1 MMLLHEIIIRL
12 SDSPKE
18 CLLNTIK
25 SHIFL
30 KIRRSTIEENFVV
43 ALQILQYLGVLCTDF
58 VEILLKRRGKDIS
71 KKSQKHFHLTPYY
84 FAQYMIVV

>member
-1 MMLLHEIIIRL
+1 MLLHEILIRL
-12 SDSPKE
+12 SDSPKK
-18 CLLNTIK
+18 LSFKHHK

-84 FAQYMIVV
+84 FAQDMIIV